1 MPTTDDFL
9 ALTQWSGIATLV
21 FALLMLIGFGFQ
33 WGIRFR
39 LVGITGFMGVLT
51 GGLFALSIVPITPTQ
66 IPGAVRY
73 VTVYDSG
80 ANQAVIVVPQTIT
93 ATELD
98 ATLRQAASNLFTPG
112 RLSRQGES
120 KLTILARTVLHPE
133 EGVSQPLILGQL
145 KRSLFERNDDSLELT
160 IYRDRLAQLPTD
172 TKATESAET
181 TTDTPSAS

>member
-9 ALTQWSGIATLV
+9 VLTQWSAIVTLV
-21 FALLMLIGFGFQ
+21 FAALMLLGFAFQ

-51 GGLFALSIVPITPTQ
+51 GGLFALSVVPITPTQ

-93 ATELD
+93 ETELD

-120 KLTILARTVLHPE
+120 KLTIFARTVLHPE

-145 KRSLFERNDDSLELT
+145 KRPLFERNDENVEIT
-160 IYRDRLAQLPTD
+160 IYRDRLAQLPTPPD
-172 TKATESAET
+172 AAEAIEAES
-181 TTDTPSAS
+181 PAS